1 MNDILS
7 LKKRSEKPH
16 FIRLYNMRYKWIL
29 YTLTTLLVVSCNS
42 YKQVDKHQQAERVAP
57 QYVITNISG
66 QIVEMNQEQG
76 THAEMQAF
84 VDKYKVTLDKQMNE
98 VIGTSSE
105 FMQKGRPESLLTNLT
120 SDVMKAYGDQNIEG
134 GSDVSI
140 MNVNGH
146 RSTLPKGDLTLGNLF
161 EVYSFD
167 NTITFLEVK
176 GEDLI
181 KTFEAY
187 ARIGGAGISS
197 NARLTISDRKLKSA
211 SLDGKSI
218 EIDKIYNVVT
228 IDYLADGND
237 NMKAFQDA
245 VSINNTGITLRDVM
259 IDYVREQTAEGKQI
273 SSQLDGRITIE

>member
-76 THAEMQAF
+76 TNAEMQAF

-120 SDVMKAYGDQNIEG
+120 SDVMKAYGDQNMEG
-134 GSDVSI
+134 GADVSI

-181 KTFEAY
+181 KIFEAY

>member
-7 LKKRSEKPH
+7 LKNRSEKPH
-16 FIRLYNMRYKWIL
+16 FIRLYIMRYKWIL

-66 QIVEMNQEQG
+66 QIVEMSQEQG

-181 KTFEAY
+181 KIFEAY